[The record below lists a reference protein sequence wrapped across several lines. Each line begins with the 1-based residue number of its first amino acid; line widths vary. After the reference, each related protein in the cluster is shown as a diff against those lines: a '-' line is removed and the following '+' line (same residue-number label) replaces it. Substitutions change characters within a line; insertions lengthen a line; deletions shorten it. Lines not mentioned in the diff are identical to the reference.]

1 MKNVIITLT
10 IFLSFW
16 KSTAQL
22 EYQNDKVLGEL
33 GTGLVQQID
42 ANKKNHFYIDKE
54 CKIESTKQKTIP
66 LLNKPDYNIKFYIC
80 IEQTTSSYKILIA
93 KGKYA
98 YVKKTNNFK
107 YYDWKTF
114 LKDEVIHAEPKEEY
128 INSYFDKINGKKLH
142 LDKLSTDD
150 ETEIT
155 EVNGEWLKIHN
166 ATIKRNYYIR
176 WRDKQRLLVY
186 LNLLM

>member
-66 LLNKPDYNIKFYIC
+66 LLN
-80 IEQTTSSYKILIA
+80 QTRLQYQ
-93 KGKYA
+93 
-98 YVKKTNNFK
+98 V
-107 YYDWKTF
+107 
-114 LKDEVIHAEPKEEY
+114 
-128 INSYFDKINGKKLH
+128 LH
-142 LDKLSTDD
+142 L
-150 ETEIT
+150 
-155 EVNGEWLKIHN
+155 
-166 ATIKRNYYIR
+166 Y
-176 WRDKQRLLVY
+176 
-186 LNLLM
+186 